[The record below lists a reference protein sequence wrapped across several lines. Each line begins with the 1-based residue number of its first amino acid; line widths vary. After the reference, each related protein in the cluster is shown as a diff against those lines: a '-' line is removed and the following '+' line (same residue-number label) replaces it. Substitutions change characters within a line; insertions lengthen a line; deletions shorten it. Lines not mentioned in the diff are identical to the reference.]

1 MGRNLVNRFFA
12 VRRPCRTPARGR
24 RPRASTLPPPVR
36 GRTPARG
43 RRQEYAG
50 RYARRGPRHVAPR
63 KGCTGKNFRASRRPR
78 FPAERAP
85 QSATRQ
91 KFGRRTETVSV
102 FGALSTSK
110 AAHGPFSRF
119 GRRHSSAVPCAGRG
133 MKIDTGHKS
142 AIMSVSS
149 RSLYAPAVR
158 CGELAENGLSGR

>member
-24 RPRASTLPPPVR
+24 R
-36 GRTPARG
+36 
-43 RRQEYAG
+43 QEYAG
-50 RYARRGPRHVAPR
+50 RYARRAPRHVAPR
-63 KGCTGKNFRASRRPR
+63 KGCTGKNFRASRRLR
-78 FPAERAP
+78 LSADRTP
-85 QSATRQ
+85 QGTRGQ

-102 FGALSTSK
+102 FGAFSTSK

-119 GRRHSSAVPCAGRG
+119 GRRHSSAVPHAGRG

-149 RSLYAPAVR
+149 RSLCAPAVR
-158 CGELAENGLSGR
+158 CGELAENGLSGPVKRRNISWIWID